1 MRGMSPPWDDKE
13 RHLRWMELLWD
24 RHQISIREER
34 RKEEVLDIFRHLA
47 ELSKRRVEA
56 PHFPPSESLW

>member
-1 MRGMSPPWDDKE
+1 MRGMPPPWDDKE

-47 ELSKRRVEA
+47 ELSKRRVES
-56 PHFPPSESLW
+56 PHFPPGEPSW